1 MASLFS
7 FKRDSNSLFWSAPT
21 MADYHGGHTTRS
33 PDGKWTVSVWDGG
46 ESDAETLTVMV
57 YEGEEP
63 IALDGKPPKLSF
75 ETILPGFYARSSATK
90 NTWTPDG
97 RECHF
102 QLDAYGG
109 QASMVVIPSE
119 NRVEFDPLT
128 AYGYQRA
135 ISPEP
140 WFLLFAVLLIFHHAV
155 SYWRDSRT
163 RRSSLPVE
171 P

>member
-1 MASLFS
+1 
-7 FKRDSNSLFWSAPT
+7 
-21 MADYHGGHTTRS
+21 MADYHGGHTTKS

-46 ESDAETLTVMV
+46 VADAETLTLMV

-63 IALDGKPPKLSF
+63 TALTDKAPALFF
-75 ETILPGFYARSSATK
+75 ETVLPGFYARGSATK
-90 NTWTPDG
+90 NTWSPDG

-128 AYGYQRA
+128 AYGYQRT
-135 ISPEP
+135 ISPVP
-140 WFLLFAVLLIFHHAV
+140 WFVLLGALLLLHHALVFWRQRRARKSPV
-155 SYWRDSRT
+155 SSE
-163 RRSSLPVE
+163 L
-171 P
+171 